1 MVISHLPRIAVESDC
16 GVALAKEVIK
26 KEKQMRKLIL
36 PKIFFIYFA
45 DLIFDQSTAKK
56 SNSCKFL
63 REDKMNFQAVG
74 GKAFL
79 KKSYKKLVSFI
90 FIHYDKKILLQ

>member
-63 REDKMNFQAVG
+63 REDKLPAVG

>member
-63 REDKMNFQAVG
+63 REDKLPGSQR
-74 GKAFL
+74 
-79 KKSYKKLVSFI
+79 KSF
-90 FIHYDKKILLQ
+90 FKKILQKTCILHLYTL